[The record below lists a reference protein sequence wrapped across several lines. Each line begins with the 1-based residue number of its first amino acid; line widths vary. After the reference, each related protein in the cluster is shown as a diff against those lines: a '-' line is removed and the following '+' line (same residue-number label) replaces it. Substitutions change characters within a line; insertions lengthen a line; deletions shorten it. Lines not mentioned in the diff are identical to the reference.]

1 MTRIEPSCTV
11 SSQPSTADA
20 EHVVQERWA
29 GVHGA
34 GVASPVVWLGSW
46 PLLAVARRM
55 SSMCLAGP
63 GCCGVVEPITRPT
76 SSPPRPTAIIGLVG
90 GVVHSFGVTLLPSW
104 PTTGSSTRPAHGVVG
119 MADLQWVDG
128 RCPLRHAPNQPRLG
142 SWHHSGHGPSQL
154 RVSSSRPGRPP
165 PVSRSGC
172 TWLVGM
178 LHVDRGMHQPNQPAV

>member
-1 MTRIEPSCTV
+1 
-11 SSQPSTADA
+11 
-20 EHVVQERWA
+20 
-29 GVHGA
+29 
-34 GVASPVVWLGSW
+34 
-46 PLLAVARRM
+46 
-55 SSMCLAGP
+55 
-63 GCCGVVEPITRPT
+63 
-76 SSPPRPTAIIGLVG
+76 
-90 GVVHSFGVTLLPSW
+90 
-104 PTTGSSTRPAHGVVG
+104 VVG

-128 RCPLRHAPNQPRLG
+128 RCPLWHAPNQPRLG